1 VSARSN
7 VGLRVRNVSH
17 GSVAETAGIRP
28 GQSVLDVN
36 GVACRDVYDFWFR
49 AFDGPVTLTVEDD
62 GVLTKVLYDG
72 SQDEQGAI
80 EFADLLA
87 DGTRS
92 CNNRCVFCFVRQ
104 LPRGMRR
111 SLYLRDDDYRLS
123 FAYGNYITLTNL
135 TDEDLTR
142 LREQRLS
149 PLYVSVHATDPAIRG
164 MLLGRRSDAPVVE
177 QLDWLASVGIDTHA
191 QVVLCPGLNDGTVLQ
206 DTTSTLAGLHPAA
219 TGRRHGV
226 LSTAIVP
233 VGLTRYRSGPP
244 ELRAPNTT
252 DAIALMGWLRK
263 ETQRWRD
270 ALGTRFVWL
279 SDEWYLLAAKP
290 IPARQHYEGFPQLA
304 DGVGTTRLFLD
315 RLAYLKRRLPA
326 AARSPRHGL
335 LVTGELAGSVVTQ
348 LSTALNAVARVET
361 HVVTVKNE
369 YFGGTISAAGLLT
382 GADIIGALRDMTV
395 PGTAYIPDVCMR
407 CGGDRLLDDMTL
419 EDLAQATSREV
430 RSVPADPV
438 ALAQDMHLT

>member
-1 VSARSN
+1 V
-7 VGLRVRNVSH
+7 
-17 GSVAETAGIRP
+17 
-28 GQSVLDVN
+28 D

-49 AFDGPVTLTVEDD
+49 ASDGNVTLTVEDN
-62 GVLTKVLYDG
+62 GVLTTLNYDG
-72 SQDEQGAI
+72 SQDRPGAI
-80 EFADLLA
+80 EFADMLA

-111 SLYLRDDDYRLS
+111 SLYVRDDDYRLS
-123 FAYGNYITLTNL
+123 FGYGNYITLTNL

-164 MLLGRRSDAPVVE
+164 MLLGRKSDAPVLE
-177 QLDWLASVGIDTHA
+177 QLDWHASVGIDTHV
-191 QVVLCPGLNDGTVLQ
+191 QIVVCPGLNDGEVL
-206 DTTSTLAGLHPAA
+206 DETISALAGLHPAA

-226 LSTAIVP
+226 LSAATVP
-233 VGLTRYRSGPP
+233 VGLTRHRRGLAD
-244 ELRAPNTT
+244 LRAPNTT
-252 DAIALMGWLRK
+252 DAIALIGWLRK
-263 ETQRWRD
+263 ETQRWRV

-279 SDEWYLLAAKP
+279 SDEWYLLAERP
-290 IPARQHYEGFPQLA
+290 IPNRRHYEGFPQLA

-315 RLAYLKRRLPA
+315 RLAYLKRRLPTA
-326 AARSPRHGL
+326 APSPRHGL

-361 HVVTVKNE
+361 HVVIVKNE

-382 GADIIGALRDMTV
+382 GADIIRAIRGVTL
-395 PGTAYIPDVCMR
+395 PGTVYIPDVCMR
-407 CGGDRLLDDMTL
+407 YGGDRLLDDMTL
-419 EDLAQATSREV
+419 DDLAKATGREV
-430 RSVPADPV
+430 RCVPADPV
-438 ALAQDMHLT
+438 DLARDMGLT